1 MSLFSFPED
10 ARWNGESDAV
20 EFTVTVGEY
29 VGTVRVGRDVLRRFM
44 AGPVAPDACLQAY
57 YQLRTE
63 LERAAEA
70 KLRRRELAEDGNL
83 DLTGRD
89 LRPPR

>member
-10 ARWNGESDAV
+10 ARWNPDSDAV
-20 EFTVTVGEY
+20 EFTVAVGDY
-29 VGTVRVGRDVLRRFM
+29 VGTVRVGRDVLRRFLTV
-44 AGPVAPDACLQAY
+44 PVAPDACLQAY
-57 YQLRTE
+57 YELRTE

-70 KLRRRELAEDGNL
+70 KLRRRELAADGNL

-89 LRPPR
+89 LRPSR

>member
-1 MSLFSFPED
+1 MSLFSFPDD
-10 ARWNGESDAV
+10 ARWNGDSDAV
-20 EFTVTVGEY
+20 EFTVTLGEY
-29 VGTVRVGRDVLRRFM
+29 VGTVRVGRDVLRRLI
-44 AGPVAPDACLQAY
+44 AGPVAPDTCLQAY

-70 KLRRRELAEDGNL
+70 KLRRRELAADGNL